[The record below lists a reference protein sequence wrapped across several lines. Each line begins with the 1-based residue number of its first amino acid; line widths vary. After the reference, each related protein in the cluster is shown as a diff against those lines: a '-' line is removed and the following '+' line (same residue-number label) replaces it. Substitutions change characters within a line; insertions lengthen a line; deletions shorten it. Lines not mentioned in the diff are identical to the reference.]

1 MKSIDIASITES
13 IFKADEVKLKTSGT
27 KLINDPVKGITK
39 IDAPDISKYK
49 VQDEFTQKILEQS
62 FGIKPEVKPVIKE
75 DKIPD
80 IKEVDPEVFV
90 VRLVQLI
97 KEAKQLIKEM
107 TDCGA
112 IGMNM
117 SGPGKSLKKP
127 VSKKKKDRKKKLLL
141 KFKHKF
147 GR

>member
-1 MKSIDIASITES
+1 MKTSDLAAITES
-13 IFKADEVKLKTSGT
+13 IFKADEQKIKTSGA

-39 IDAPDISKYK
+39 VDAPDVSKYK
-49 VQDEFTQKILEQS
+49 VNSDFTQKILEQS
-62 FGIKPEVKPVIKE
+62 FGIKTESKPEIKE
-75 DKIPD
+75 EKKEKLPD
-80 IKEVDPEVFV
+80 ISEVDPQVFV
-90 VRLVQLI
+90 VRLVELI

-112 IGMNM
+112 IGVNM
-117 SGPGKSLKKP
+117 AGANKP
-127 VSKKKKDRKKKLLL
+127 VKKKKRDRKKKLLL